1 MSNLERKKVQTCISM
16 VLRLKYTLRSMFRS
30 DGQDSSMGE
39 EEGETLGNKNSP
51 EKRVN
56 RAS

>member
-1 MSNLERKKVQTCISM
+1 MSNLEKEKVQTCISM

-39 EEGETLGNKNSP
+39 EEGETLGNKNSQ